1 MLNFHQLKKM
11 CMTCSVDHASRVLI
25 TRGEFILIEY
35 SKIHP
40 SPNPYY
46 MWGCTIVDVMIVL
59 FYLHP
64 FYHSES
70 SLSLSRN
77 KPAPVYSSC
86 MKTLKDYK
94 VIMWSLCCMW
104 SCDPC
109 VYVIMWPLCTDISCS
124 LSVRDYLWPNIGK
137 QNQIP
142 HQVKPK

>member
-1 MLNFHQLKKM
+1 
-11 CMTCSVDHASRVLI
+11 
-25 TRGEFILIEY
+25 
-35 SKIHP
+35 
-40 SPNPYY
+40 
-46 MWGCTIVDVMIVL
+46 MWGCTIVDVVIVL
-59 FYLHP
+59 FYLHLI
-64 FYHSES
+64 YHSES

-77 KPAPVYSSC
+77 KPAPVYSSY

-109 VYVIMWPLCTDISCS
+109 VYVIVWPLCLCNHVTPVSMWSCEPCVYVIMWA
-124 LSVRDYLWPNIGK
+124 LCLCDHVQIFHVRYQLEIIYIGK